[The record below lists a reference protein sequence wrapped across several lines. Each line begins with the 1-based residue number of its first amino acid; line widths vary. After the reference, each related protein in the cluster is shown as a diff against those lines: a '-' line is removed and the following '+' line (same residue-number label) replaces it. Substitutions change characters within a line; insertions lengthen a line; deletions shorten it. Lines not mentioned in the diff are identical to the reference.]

1 MLKLVRKY
9 QLLLVLRRENYD
21 VWVLRERNLKLHKLI
36 HSLTHSEGYYVKYV
50 LVLHLRPTDVYLL
63 IFNYHIASWVTR

>member
-21 VWVLRERNLKLHKLI
+21 VRVLRERNLKRHKLI
-36 HSLTHSEGYYVKYV
+36 HSLSHTEGYYVK
-50 LVLHLRPTDVYLL
+50 
-63 IFNYHIASWVTR
+63 